1 MEDIPQFIVHD
12 FGLPNHQ
19 EELKTAE
26 DSLNALKLRLVAVIV
41 NETINDKLHEELFE
55 ATFKILDYVGRL
67 SIPCFKVNYELERM
81 YVNKYPHSPALAK
94 KLWLDHYESIHRPYN
109 LIKNRCFR
117 TINDIDQAYR
127 NKFDKQP
134 PNWNDSIYDEQ
145 SPTFKS

>member
-1 MEDIPQFIVHD
+1 MEDCAQFIATD

-26 DSLNALKLRLVAVIV
+26 EYLNELKLKLATVIV
-41 NETINDKLHEELFE
+41 NETIDDKSHEQFFE
-55 ATFKILDYVGRL
+55 DTMKVLDYVGRL
-67 SIPCFKVNYELERM
+67 SIPCFKINYELERM
-81 YVNKYPHSPALAK
+81 YINKYPHSPALAK

-127 NKFDKQP
+127 DKFNKQP
-134 PNWNDSIYDEQ
+134 PNWKESIYE
-145 SPTFKS
+145 P